1 MKKVCVCLM
10 LFILISALVMSCA
23 MSETQSLVRRG
34 VRAFID
40 GDIDKFKEYTRQAYE
55 KSPDDPFVLNN
66 MGYIHEMEG
75 DKEKAFEF
83 FKKAVEKSNNRTVDL
98 SQFKDQEGRS
108 INDVSKDNYQRL
120 AKVLGKEI

>member
-1 MKKVCVCLM
+1 MKKACVCIFLLVFVST
-10 LFILISALVMSCA
+10 LFMSCA
-23 MSETQSLVRRG
+23 MSETQRYVRRG
-34 VRAFID
+34 VRAFND
-40 GDIDKFKEYTRQAYE
+40 GDIDKFKEYTRKAYE

-75 DKEKAFEF
+75 DKEKAFEC
-83 FKKAVEKSNNRTVDL
+83 FKKATEKADGRTVDL

-108 INDVSKDNYQRL
+108 IDEVSKDNYQRL